1 MTDKTRQERILIV
14 LLRFSGAVT
23 LLAFP
28 TMLLP
33 VEWMA
38 ATHRWLGL
46 GEFPATPIVDYL
58 TRSLSAMYGFHGGL
72 MLVVSINVRRY
83 AAVVTYL
90 GVMYM
95 FLGLLLLVVDIHAAL
110 PLFWIP
116 DRFSRDCDQSHLD
129 PFDRWRNKKTRCG

>member
-14 LLRFSGAVT
+14 LLRISGAFT

-46 GEFPATPIVDYL
+46 GEFPTTPLVDYL
-58 TRSLSAMYGFHGGL
+58 TRSLAAMYGFHGGL
-72 MLVVSINVRRY
+72 MLLVSINVRRY

-90 GVMYM
+90 AVMYM
-95 FLGLLLLVVDIHAAL
+95 LLGVLLLAVDIHAAL
-110 PLFWIP
+110 PLLWILTEGP
-116 DRFSRDCDQSHLD
+116 PIAAAGLLLLYLHRFVPAD
-129 PFDRWRNKKTRCG
+129 

>member
-1 MTDKTRQERILIV
+1 MTDRTRQERILIV
-14 LLRFSGAVT
+14 LLRLSGTLT

-46 GEFPATPIVDYL
+46 GEFPATPLMDYL

-72 MLVVSINVRRY
+72 MLLVSINVRRY

-90 GVMYM
+90 AVMYVL
-95 FLGLLLLVVDIHAAL
+95 LGLLLLAVDIHAGL
-110 PLFWIP
+110 PWLWTLGEGPPIAAMGLLLLYLH
-116 DRFSRDCDQSHLD
+116 RFVPAD
-129 PFDRWRNKKTRCG
+129 

>member
-1 MTDKTRQERILIV
+1 MPDRTRQERILIV
-14 LLRFSGAVT
+14 LLRLSGVVT
-23 LLAFP
+23 LAAFP

-46 GEFPATPIVDYL
+46 GEFPATPLVDYL

-72 MLVVSINVRRY
+72 MLLVSLNVRRY

-90 GVMYM
+90 AVMYIL
-95 FLGLLLLVVDIHAAL
+95 LGLMLLAVDIHAGL
-110 PLFWIP
+110 PLLWILCEGP
-116 DRFSRDCDQSHLD
+116 VISAVGLVILYLHRFVPAD
-129 PFDRWRNKKTRCG
+129 